1 MLTKN
6 HNLKIIYSITLLFIF
21 CSSSYSS
28 NIEKDLIALE
38 NHLNSINNMS
48 FIFEQ
53 KNKKNK
59 KEIGWMIIQ
68 KPDKLRIEY
77 EGTNDLIIIANSSY
91 LVLYKA
97 KDDVITSLSN
107 EGPWNILTKKNI
119 KISINEDNIE
129 ANAYLKKVKKFS
141 NKDKNYTIYEILM
154 KNEDNQFNIPLILYT
169 TSSPFQINGWE
180 IGGKDNKTEVKI
192 LKILELNEKN
202 IDSNIFLLSEKNRN
216 EGKVWLSPFDKKAII
231 RQPKH
236 RN

>member
-1 MLTKN
+1 MLTKS
-6 HNLKIIYSITLLFIF
+6 HNLKIIYSIILFLLF

-28 NIEKDLIALE
+28 NTQKDLIVLE

-53 KNKKNK
+53 KDKKNK
-59 KEIGWMIIQ
+59 KEIGWMTIQ

-129 ANAYLKKVKKFS
+129 ANVYLKKIKKFS
-141 NKDKNYTIYEILM
+141 NKDKNYTTYEILM
-154 KNEDNQFNIPLILYT
+154 KNENNQFNIPLLLYT
-169 TSSPFQINGWE
+169 SSSPFQINGWE
-180 IGGKDNKTEVKI
+180 IGEKDNKTQVKI
-192 LKILELNEKN
+192 LKILEFNEKN

-216 EGKVWLSPFDKKAII
+216 EGKVWLSPFDKKAVI
-231 RQPKH
+231 REPKY
-236 RN
+236 RD

>member
-1 MLTKN
+1 
-6 HNLKIIYSITLLFIF
+6 
-21 CSSSYSS
+21 
-28 NIEKDLIALE
+28 
-38 NHLNSINNMS
+38 MS

-97 KDDVITSLSN
+97 KDDIITSLSN

-119 KISINEDNIE
+119 KIAINEDNIE
-129 ANAYLKKVKKFS
+129 ANVYLKNIKKFS
-141 NKDKNYTIYEILM
+141 NKDKKHTTYEILM
-154 KNEDNQFNIPLILYT
+154 KNENNQFNTPLLLYT
-169 TSSPFQINGWE
+169 SSSPFQINGWE
-180 IGGKDNKTEVKI
+180 IGEKDNKTQVKI
-192 LKILELNEKN
+192 LKILEFNEKN

-216 EGKVWLSPFDKKAII
+216 EGKVWFSPFDKKTII
-231 RQPKH
+231 RDPKY